1 MSLVIVFKEELNDS
15 NVKTMTTFL
24 IDKERMNK
32 TLAKG
37 FVQRSG
43 LERSGLGDV
52 LAFIMSSP
60 EPKPNKITDDE
71 GRNKS

>member
-37 FVQRSG
+37 FVQQGGVAVSYIWWG
-43 LERSGLGDV
+43 LIFITGLLLKV
-52 LAFIMSSP
+52 CMKN
-60 EPKPNKITDDE
+60 KPTAKMIV
-71 GRNKS
+71 K

>member
-37 FVQRSG
+37 FVQRFG
-43 LERSGLGDV
+43 LAEVWVIELRRPRLTAV
-52 LAFIMSSP
+52 
-60 EPKPNKITDDE
+60 E
-71 GRNKS
+71 